1 MASESNIHSRIYDL
15 TCKINKLLSSSNISQ
30 LQEVLKE
37 RGTLIN
43 SLKDTHPPGV
53 ELSKKIVELES
64 KNKSLLEK
72 KIQEQ
77 EQAIN
82 NLQLAKKTLVKYR
95 VSNKAGK
102 LLNIKR

>member
-1 MASESNIHSRIYDL
+1 MASDIHLQIYKL
-15 TCKINKLLSSSNISQ
+15 TCTINKLLGSNKIEE
-30 LQEVLKE
+30 LEEVLKE
-37 RGTLIN
+37 RNTLIN
-43 SLKDTHPPGV
+43 SLKEVSPPKA
-53 ELSKKIVELES
+53 EISKKIVELES

-102 LLNIKR
+102 LINIKR